1 MALYHL
7 SAKIIGRQGGRRAE
21 KRAQSGR
28 VRKSAT
34 NSIAAAAYRSGDE
47 LRDERNGSTYRY
59 ARAERVMH
67 TEIIAPSDA
76 PEWATDRAELWN
88 SVEANERRKDAQ
100 LAREIE
106 VALPQELDLEQQRK
120 LLCGWV
126 SREFTPAGAVVDFAI
141 HHDRDG
147 RNPHA
152 HVMTTMRSLGPEG
165 WSKQKLR
172 QWEDRTALANWRA
185 SWERDVNTALE
196 RAGRTERVDHR
207 SYAEQDA
214 DKPKELR
221 REPTRK
227 VGPWAVG
234 GERER
239 ENLAI
244 KARNRDRLRKI
255 AQAIDSRLV
264 EPVRKLVRAAVPSKP
279 PPGTGR
285 QGPIFAANPSR
296 DPKPDQAQAETP
308 QITQHEIDAADRW
321 WLENA
326 AMLEELGKPEK
337 KRLAEAQPQ
346 PVPQPAPVEPEPQVE
361 AAAKSKPEPVIDDDL
376 TPAQLWQLQQKS
388 RGR

>member
-1 MALYHL
+1 MYHL

-28 VRKSAT
+28 TRKSAT
-34 NSIAAAAYRSGDE
+34 NAVAAAAYRSGDE
-47 LRDERNGSTYRY
+47 LHDERNGSTYRY

-67 TEIIAPSDA
+67 SEIIAPSDA
-76 PEWATDRAELWN
+76 PEWATDRGQLWN
-88 SVEANERRKDAQ
+88 SVEAHERRKDAQ
-100 LAREIE
+100 LARELE
-106 VALPQELDLEQQRK
+106 VALPQELDLDQQRE
-120 LLCGWV
+120 LLRGWV
-126 SREFTPAGAVVDFAI
+126 SREFVPSGAVVDFAI
-141 HHDRDG
+141 HHDREN

-152 HVMTTMRSLGPEG
+152 HVMVSVRSIDGDG
-165 WSKQKLR
+165 WSKLKIR
-172 QWEDRTALANWRA
+172 HWDDRSVLAQWRA
-185 SWERDVNTALE
+185 SWEQDVNTALE
-196 RAGRTERVDHR
+196 RAGRTARVDHR

-296 DPKPDQAQAETP
+296 DPKPDQAQAEPP

-337 KRLAEAQPQ
+337 KSPAEAQPQ
-346 PVPQPAPVEPEPQVE
+346 PVPQPAPVEPAP
-361 AAAKSKPEPVIDDDL
+361 SIDDEL
-376 TPAQLWQLQQKS
+376 SPAQLWYLSQLGQS
-388 RGR
+388 R